1 MNQSTVSSINR
12 RSDLIG
18 ATSTSEAPRE
28 LTKGEKV
35 AVVAVGLVVLALGVL
50 GFINSFAAVQEAAV
64 PFFGDL
70 AWSLPLGVDLAIG
83 AFSAVEILLARL
95 GMRLSILKLV
105 PWTLTAVTVYLNVA
119 GESSLFGIVAH
130 AVLPGLWVLAVEVI
144 AYAVRRRYKLSQAK
158 NMDSIR
164 ISRWVLSPVST
175 FFLWRR
181 SVLWETRSYEAALR
195 RERDRAYAKADL
207 QERYGRMW
215 RFKATRRERVEYKLG
230 ELVPTELISAV
241 EEDEEETVIPE
252 YTETKNGLRAKSAPT
267 IDELVP
273 VGLEVAQEL
282 AKDGQRLTRATLI
295 ERMRERGTGLS
306 TNRANEL
313 LGRVKAEF
321 EPLQAAA

>member
-1 MNQSTVSSINR
+1 MNQSIVSPINR

-18 ATSTSEAPRE
+18 ATATSEAPRE

-35 AVVAVGLVVLALGVL
+35 AVISVGLVVLALGIL
-50 GFINSFAAVQEAAV
+50 GFVNSFAAVKLAAV
-64 PFFGDL
+64 PYFGGL
-70 AWSLPLGVDLAIG
+70 AWTLPIGVDLAIG

-119 GESSLFGIVAH
+119 GETNLFGIIAH
-130 AVLPGLWVLAVEVI
+130 AVLPGLWVMAVEVI

-158 NMDSIR
+158 NMEAIR
-164 ISRWVLSPVST
+164 LSRWILSPIST

-215 RFKATRRERVEYKLG
+215 RLKATRRERVEYKLG

-241 EEDEEETVIPE
+241 EEETEEQILPE
-252 YTETKNGLRAKSAPT
+252 YTETKNGKRAKAAPT
-267 IDELVP
+267 IEELVP
-273 VGLEVAQEL
+273 VGLEVAEEL
-282 AKDGQRLTRATLI
+282 AKDGQKLTRNNLI

-306 TNRANEL
+306 TNRANDL
-313 LGRVKAEF
+313 LNRLKQEF
-321 EPLQAAA
+321 GTVQAAA